1 MKILFYANIV
11 QKKFASVPN
20 CIKHEKK
27 CPKSLNLLVT
37 ENQFVQVNT
46 EINSSSQRHKY
57 LKNELSVDS
66 EITKFIEKFQ
76 NHFTSPTLNSF
87 STHQLSSTTISTYVS
102 NIKVFASWLLKSYNV
117 DGENALQ
124 IIFTSDCLPQ
134 YVKYLDVSNYTKKT
148 ITNHLLAIQR
158 FILYIKEQISLN
170 SFQNIKSST
179 QNKKRIEDCCEWVSH
194 QISYLKP
201 IANAD
206 TKTRNSRLSMESRG
220 KWITLSDILKCESK
234 AEIEAN
240 DVLQKIKQLVEKKE
254 KTPNNLLD
262 SYRNFTLLSLIT
274 MIPTLRTQNYDLI
287 VLSKPEII
295 AKTKKN
301 AIIFLTEK
309 NEVLLQYAKYK
320 TINKYG
326 VQYMTLPNK
335 LAIICYNYYAIIRP
349 LYFSTTITDD
359 DLNPLPFFVT
369 KNGKKIKK
377 IGALFK
383 NIMSKWANKPNVTIG
398 DVRKSMATAIHSSS
412 LDKTQKNH
420 LHDSMLHDEDTANN
434 YYVQQHPKEKK
445 AMKQMSCGTKLEMNL
460 KKVQNQVLK
469 IY

>member
-1 MKILFYANIV
+1 MDSTINNTVNDTINNGTHFTCSQCDKTFPSKPRLNEHMKNCHPIDENSLLCKHCS
-11 QKKFASVPN
+11 KKFASVPN

-201 IANAD
+201 IAKCRYKN
-206 TKTRNSRLSMESRG
+206 KELSTFNG
-220 KWITLSDILKCESK
+220 IT
-234 AEIEAN
+234 
-240 DVLQKIKQLVEKKE
+240 
-254 KTPNNLLD
+254 
-262 SYRNFTLLSLIT
+262 
-274 MIPTLRTQNYDLI
+274 
-287 VLSKPEII
+287 
-295 AKTKKN
+295 
-301 AIIFLTEK
+301 
-309 NEVLLQYAKYK
+309 
-320 TINKYG
+320 
-326 VQYMTLPNK
+326 
-335 LAIICYNYYAIIRP
+335 
-349 LYFSTTITDD
+349 
-359 DLNPLPFFVT
+359 
-369 KNGKKIKK
+369 
-377 IGALFK
+377 
-383 NIMSKWANKPNVTIG
+383 W
-398 DVRKSMATAIHSSS
+398 
-412 LDKTQKNH
+412 
-420 LHDSMLHDEDTANN
+420 
-434 YYVQQHPKEKK
+434 
-445 AMKQMSCGTKLEMNL
+445 
-460 KKVQNQVLK
+460 
-469 IY
+469 